1 MSFYLRHKFLFCA
14 IICLGLRSLG
24 SLADE
29 HQRAISVGDMH
40 AFAAVSAPAFSP
52 DGAWVAYV
60 VEANDVAANAS
71 ISQLYLVAANGGES
85 TPMSAESVSSW
96 GPVFSRDGVRLYFL
110 SARNNERTQVWSL
123 NLRVGGEAQRVTDIE
138 RGVSSI
144 NFSPDEKRLLLVL
157 ADEDD
162 AEPLFQGSKPWV
174 VDRLQIKRDFVGYL
188 NHLRDHVY
196 VYDLT
201 SETLT
206 QITSGHYDDSEPTW
220 SPDGKQVAFV
230 SNRTANPD
238 SNPNTDIWIV
248 DASQGDIKAGLHQ
261 VTTSTG
267 AEQTPL
273 WHPDG
278 RSLVYLSTKADVE
291 YNYAINHLASID
303 LETKEVRY
311 LTEKVDRN
319 VFSPRF
325 TPDGKSISAL
335 LEDSAEQHLILV
347 NWKTAKLRRL
357 VDGALQVSDYAFD
370 AAGNAVVV
378 LTSDMRPSEL
388 YSLSRGGRKALSHA
402 NDALIAGL
410 VLGRTEEIHFK
421 APDGWDIEGL
431 VTFPPN
437 YVAGKSYPS
446 ILLMHGGPVSQY
458 AHGFSYDSQLL
469 AAQGYV
475 VVRSNPRGSSGYG
488 QAFTLGLHQGWGEKD
503 YRDVLAAMDHG
514 IEQGY
519 VDPDRM
525 GMGGYSYGGILTN
538 YLLGH
543 TNRFKAAVSG
553 AGSGLYVASYG
564 HDEYQQWYE
573 SELGTPWANRE
584 LWERLSPFNYIHKAT
599 TPTLFMGGSADWNVP
614 IQGSEQ
620 LYQVMKRVGVD
631 TTLVVYPGEH
641 HGGWSFAN
649 LTDYSMRSLA
659 WYERYLKLPAKTA
672 TAP

>member
-1 MSFYLRHKFLFCA
+1 MSFYLRHTFFLCS
-14 IICLGLRSLG
+14 IICAGLHSTV
-24 SLADE
+24 SLAE
-29 HQRAISVGDMH
+29 EQQRAISLGDMH

-52 DGAWVAYV
+52 DGTWVAYV
-60 VEANDVAANAS
+60 VEVNDVVAKTS
-71 ISQLYLVAANGGES
+71 ISQLYLVAANGGDS
-85 TPMSAESVSSW
+85 ALMSAESVSSW
-96 GPVFSRDGVRLYFL
+96 GPVFSRDGMHLYFL
-110 SARNNERTQVWSL
+110 SARNEEKTQVWSL
-123 NLRVGGEAQRVTDIE
+123 NLRVGGEAQRVTHIE

-144 NFSPDEKRLLLVL
+144 NFSPDEKYLLLVL
-157 ADEDD
+157 ADEYD
-162 AEPLFQGSKPWV
+162 AEPLVLGSKPWV
-174 VDRLQIKRDFVGYL
+174 VDRLQMKRDFVGYL

-196 VYDLT
+196 IYDIT
-201 SETLT
+201 SATLT
-206 QITSGHYDDSEPTW
+206 QITSGDYDDSEPTW

-238 SNPNTDIWIV
+238 SNPNSDIWIV

-261 VTTSTG
+261 VTTNAG
-267 AEQTPL
+267 AEHNPL

-278 RSLVYLSTKADVE
+278 GALVYLSTKADVE

-311 LTEKVDRN
+311 LTDKTDRN
-319 VFSPRF
+319 IFSPRF
-325 TPDGKSISAL
+325 TTDGKSISAL

-378 LTSDMRPSEL
+378 LTSDTRPSEL
-388 YSLSRGGRKALSHA
+388 YALSRGGRKALSHA

-410 VLGRTEEIHFK
+410 ALGRTEEIHFK

-437 YVAGKSYPS
+437 YVAGNRYPS
-446 ILLMHGGPVSQY
+446 ILLIHGGPVSQY

-488 QAFTLGLHQGWGEKD
+488 QAFTLGLHLGWGEKD
-503 YRDVLAAMDHG
+503 YQDVLAAMDHG

-573 SELGTPWANRE
+573 SELGTPWENRE